1 MLGKVLEPH
10 RDPDLLLKKA
20 GKETRGKLTV
30 FLGAAAGVGK
40 TYAMLENAHERFVE
54 GVDIIIGW
62 VETHGRKE
70 TEALIDGLP
79 KIMPRMM
86 EYRNKLLAEMD
97 IDAILARHPEIVL
110 VDELAHTNIPGSRH
124 VRRFQ
129 DVEELLNAGIN
140 VYTALNIQHVES
152 LNDIVESITE
162 VKVRETVPD
171 SILENADQVQLIDIP
186 PEDLIKRLKEG
197 KVYVPGQVDQALHN
211 FFRPGNINALREMA
225 LRFTAH
231 RVDQQLN
238 EYMHDHA
245 IAGPWS
251 AAEKVLV
258 CVSASPFSTYL
269 IRVAKRMATAMRADW
284 YAVHIE
290 TLNSAP
296 LGDQDRERLARNMK
310 LAEELGGKI
319 MSLSGR
325 DMVDEMV
332 LFAHAENIS
341 HIVVGK
347 PLKNRFW
354 EWLSG
359 GALVDKLI
367 RKSAGIQIHVIQGK
381 RSLEYVP
388 KVETVSRQQPIYWRH
403 YIGGLAMMAAM
414 TAFCLFMT
422 QLDLVNIAM
431 LYLLPVLLSA
441 AWWGRGPSYLTAIC
455 TVVIFDYLFV
465 PPIMSFSVLDIRY
478 IWSFVIFL
486 LVAFISGGQTERL
499 RREARFAQQQERRT
513 RVLYEFS
520 REVAALVDLDS
531 VIKRLAITAAQAL
544 ERAVVVLLPN
554 QKGKL
559 ELRSSED
566 LGNNQA
572 AFTNDSSEFAVA
584 TWTFEHGQLAG
595 RSTETLPSARFLYL
609 PLTVRGKVIG
619 VLGLHMLEKN
629 VTPEQRRLI
638 DAWATMAAIAVERIH
653 LATEEN
659 QAALIAES
667 ERLGAA
673 LFNSISH
680 ELRTPL
686 ATIMGSIS
694 TLLDQ
699 EIDIPSE
706 SQAELKEN
714 IQDGALRMERIINN
728 LLDTARLESGAMNI
742 KHDWC
747 DMEDI
752 IGVALQRLGE
762 NLKNRQTNIKIQESL
777 PLILGDCVLLEQVL
791 VNLLD
796 NAIKYSPS
804 DKAIEISASVEDAK
818 LVVSVA
824 DQGIG
829 IPEEA
834 QEQVF
839 EKFYRGGRTSAVGGT
854 GLGLSICKGII
865 EAHGGSIWVAD
876 LPQGGTRF
884 AFMLPLSKGEDN
896 GPKSR

>member
-1 MLGKVLEPH
+1 MVAREEVLMVDKVLEPH

-20 GKETRGKLTV
+20 GKENRGKLTV

-97 IDAILARHPEIVL
+97 IDAILARHPQIVL

-197 KVYVPGQVDQALHN
+197 KVYIPGQVDQALHN

-245 IAGPWS
+245 IAGPWP

-258 CVSASPFSTYL
+258 CVSASPFSAYL

-332 LFAHAENIS
+332 MFAHAENIS

-359 GALVDKLI
+359 GALVDNLI

-388 KVETVSRQQPIYWRH
+388 KVETVSRRQPIYWRH
-403 YIGGLAMMAAM
+403 YLGGLAMMAGM

-486 LVAFISGGQTERL
+486 FVAFISGGQTERL
-499 RREARFAQQQERRT
+499 RKEAQFAQQQERRT

-520 REVAALVDLDS
+520 REVAALVDLES

-559 ELRSSED
+559 EIRSSED
-566 LGNNQA
+566 LGTNQA
-572 AFTNDSSEFAVA
+572 AVANDSSEFAVA

-609 PLTVRGKVIG
+609 PLTVRSKVIG
-619 VLGLHMLEKN
+619 VLGLHMLEEN

-659 QAALIAES
+659 QAALTAES

-699 EIDIPSE
+699 EINIPSK

-714 IQDGALRMERIINN
+714 IQDGAMRMERVINN

-752 IGVALQRLGE
+752 IGVALQRLAE
-762 NLKNRQTNIKIQESL
+762 NLKNRQTTIKIQDEL
-777 PLILGDCVLLEQVL
+777 PLIQGDCVLLEQVL

-804 DKAIEISASVEDAK
+804 DKVIEISASVEDAK
-818 LVVSVA
+818 MVVSVA
-824 DQGIG
+824 DQGVG
-829 IPEEA
+829 IPVES

-839 EKFYRGGRTSAVGGT
+839 EKFYRVGRTSTVGGT

-865 EAHGGSIWVAD
+865 EAHGGSIWVAA

-884 AFMLPLSKGEDN
+884 SFMLPLSKE
-896 GPKSR
+896 